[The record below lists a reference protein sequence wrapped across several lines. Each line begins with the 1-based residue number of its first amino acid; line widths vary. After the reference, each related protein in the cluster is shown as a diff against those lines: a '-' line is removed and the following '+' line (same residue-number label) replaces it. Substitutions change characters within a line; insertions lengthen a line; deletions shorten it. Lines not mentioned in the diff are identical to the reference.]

1 MPRGKKAKAKGT
13 GIDMSDRDYKSIR
26 VENKDGTIRHSRG
39 NGDAVA
45 KAMIAFVAG
54 GGDLQKVVKDNKLT
68 EKYGAKDFPNQGMFR
83 MTLGNSLRAL
93 VRAGTPVKI
102 GSETI
107 TSLAQRVADPAI
119 KDRAPKAKKVK
130 EAA

>member
-1 MPRGKKAKAKGT
+1 MAPRKKKAKKSEGT
-13 GIDMSDRDYKSIR
+13 SLDMSDRDYKAIR

-39 NGDAVA
+39 NGDAIA

-54 GGDLQKVVKDNKLT
+54 GGDLMKVVKDNDLT
-68 EKYGAKDFPNQGMFR
+68 EKYGQKDFPNQGMFR

-102 GSETI
+102 GKETV
-107 TSLAQRVADPAI
+107 TSLAQRIADPAI
-119 KDRAPKAKKVK
+119 KERAPKAK
-130 EAA
+130 AAA

>member
-1 MPRGKKAKAKGT
+1 MARKAKKAKKEGT
-13 GIDMSDRDYKSIR
+13 SIDMSDRDYKAIR

-45 KAMIAFVAG
+45 KAMIAYVAG
-54 GGDLQKVVKDNKLT
+54 GGDLMAVVKANGLT
-68 EKYGAKDFPNQGMFR
+68 DKYGQKDFPNQGMFR

-102 GSETI
+102 GKEIVSTL
-107 TSLAQRVADPAI
+107 TQRVANPAI
-119 KDRAPKAKKVK
+119 KDKA
-130 EAA
+130 A

>member
-1 MPRGKKAKAKGT
+1 MAARKKKAKGT
-13 GIDMSDRDYKSIR
+13 GIDMSDRDYKAIR

-54 GGDLQKVVKDNKLT
+54 GGDLMKVVKDNKLT
-68 EKYGAKDFPNQGMFR
+68 EKYGQKDFPNQGMFR

-93 VRAGTPVKI
+93 VRGGTPVKI
-102 GSETI
+102 GSIEI
-107 TSLAQRVADPAI
+107 KSLDQRIADPAL
-119 KDRAPKAKKVK
+119 KESAPKTKKVK